1 MLESSYILVVDK
13 SESAQFLVYIQN
25 GGKNVNSNKIDNKVL
40 DEVLE
45 RMIHTVDGSKDEIF
59 QIGEQSRQ
67 QYESLVEELRDIKIQ
82 VSKVIDEGDR
92 LEVQARIARN
102 RLSQVSKQFKEFTED
117 DIREAYEK
125 AHKLQV
131 ELTMIQQHEKQLR
144 DRRDDL
150 ERRLLNLQEII
161 ERSQSL
167 VSQITVV
174 LNYLNRDIRQVGVLL
189 EDAQQKQDFG
199 LRIIEAQ
206 EEERKRVSREI
217 HDGPAQMLA
226 NVMMRS
232 ELIERVYRERGAEE
246 GFKEIRNL
254 RQNVRNALYEVRR
267 IIYDLRPMALDDL
280 GLIPT
285 LKKYTNTIEEYNGK
299 TKITFQSIGCLED
312 RRLSSRFEVA
322 LFRLAQEAITN
333 ALKHA
338 EASEITVKV
347 EAAETI
353 CTMVIKDNGKGF
365 DLKEYNRNKDKK
377 SFGLIGMK
385 ERIELLEGKI
395 TIDSKIGLGTFIM
408 IQVPYQVG

>member
-1 MLESSYILVVDK
+1 MLEFSYILIADK
-13 SESAQFLVYIQN
+13 SESAHFLVYIQN

-45 RMIHTVDGSKDEIF
+45 RMIQTVDGSKDEIF
-59 QIGEQSRQ
+59 RIGEQSRK
-67 QYESLVEELRDIKIQ
+67 QYESLVEELKDIKIQ
-82 VSKVIDEGDR
+82 VSKVIDEGDK
-92 LEVQARIARN
+92 LGMQARIARN
-102 RLSQVSKQFKEFTED
+102 RLSQVSKQFKEFTEE

-144 DRRDDL
+144 HRRDDL
-150 ERRLLNLQEII
+150 ERSLLNLQETI

-232 ELIERVYRERGAEE
+232 ELIERIYRERGAEE

-285 LKKYTNTIEEYNGK
+285 LKKYINTIEEYNGK

-312 RRLSSRFEVA
+312 QRLSSRFEVA

-338 EASEITVKV
+338 KASEITVKV

-353 CTMVIKDNGKGF
+353 CTMVIKDNGEGF

>member
-1 MLESSYILVVDK
+1 M
-13 SESAQFLVYIQN
+13 
-25 GGKNVNSNKIDNKVL
+25 NSNKKMDSKLL
-40 DEVLE
+40 DEVLDK
-45 RMIHTVDGSKDEIF
+45 MIHTVDGSKDEIF

-67 QYESLVEELRDIKIQ
+67 QYEDLVEELRDIKMQ
-82 VSKVIDEGDR
+82 VGKVIEEGDK
-92 LEVQARIARN
+92 LEVHARFARN
-102 RLSQVSKQFKEFTED
+102 RLSQVSKHFKEFSEEE
-117 DIREAYEK
+117 IREAYEK

-131 ELTMIQQHEKQLR
+131 EHSMLQQHEKQLR

-150 ERRLLNLQEII
+150 ERRLLGLQEII
-161 ERSQSL
+161 ERSEAL

-174 LNYLNRDIRQVGVLL
+174 LNYLSRDLRQVGLLL

-232 ELIERVYRERGAEE
+232 ELIERIYRERGAEE

-254 RQNVRNALYEVRR
+254 RTNVRNALYEVRR

-285 LKKYTNTIEEYNGK
+285 LRKYMNTIEEYNGK
-299 TKITFQSIGCLED
+299 TKITFQSVGERND
-312 RRLSSRFEVA
+312 HRLPSRFEVA
-322 LFRLAQEAITN
+322 LFRLAQEAVTN

-338 EASEITVKV
+338 EATEITVKV
-347 EAAETI
+347 EVTKESITL
-353 CTMVIKDNGKGF
+353 VIKDDGKGF
-365 DLKEYNRNKDKK
+365 NIKKKVGNKDKK

-385 ERIELLEGKI
+385 ERIDLLDGKM
-395 TIDSKIGLGTFIM
+395 TMDSKEGLGTFIM
-408 IQVPYQVG
+408 FQVPNQVG